1 MPDGRTEHDRI
12 TDLAIQVEHYAHAT
26 NTELRAMRQGQE
38 RLEGRMDRLEQGQE
52 QLRVEVN
59 ELKADVKELK
69 IDVAQLKTDVKE
81 LKADVSD
88 LREGQKQM
96 QDTMNENFR
105 QLFVILNSR
114 QG

>member
-26 NTELRAMRQGQE
+26 NTELRALRQGQ
-38 RLEGRMDRLEQGQE
+38 DA
-52 QLRVEVN
+52 LRADVD
-59 ELKADVKELK
+59 ELKTDVRQLKIDVAELK
-69 IDVAQLKTDVKE
+69 TDVAQLKTDVKE
-81 LKADVSD
+81 LKADVGD